1 MDKTQKINFHQ
12 INFINKLSKS
22 YSRETQ
28 NNKVLTDLDTSLTN
42 VDGNTLS
49 HVFVFF
55 LGNKPFS
62 E

>member
-1 MDKTQKINFHQ
+1 MLNRKIAQFENIKLLPFSKRLSPKTQNI
-12 INFINKLSKS
+12 
-22 YSRETQ
+22 
-28 NNKVLTDLDTSLTN
+28 KVLTDLDTSLTN

-49 HVFVFF
+49 HVVVFF